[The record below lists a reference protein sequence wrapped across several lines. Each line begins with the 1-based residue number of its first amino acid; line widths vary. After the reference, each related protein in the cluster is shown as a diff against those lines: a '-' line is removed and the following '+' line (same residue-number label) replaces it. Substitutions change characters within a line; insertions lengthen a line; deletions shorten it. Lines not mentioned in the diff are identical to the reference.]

1 MTKESSMKQVT
12 HTSVRDFSTIGNHHL
27 NTKSRTLDL

>member
-12 HTSVRDFSTIGNHHL
+12 HTSVRDFSTIIANGL
-27 NTKSRTLDL
+27 NKLT